1 MNNTALVMTAAG
13 LIGGV
18 AILITVTVASNIPSY
33 HVATV
38 TPIAPS
44 EMPVKETPISQEAA
58 TPEKPQAK
66 AVDPSFQWAESR
78 KPDGPSAFHTLAF
91 QYLERVEGISAI
103 DRTVLF
109 DVTQE
114 VYKERGQWRE
124 AFVGNEA
131 MADVQMDMLVVRT
144 ITEKGYLKKGYQV
157 DARSRGLI
165 AVATKL
171 AIRDWW
177 ANNYERQ
184 FEPPDNH

>member
-1 MNNTALVMTAAG
+1 MTAAG
-13 LIGGV
+13 LIGGT
-18 AILITVTVASNIPSY
+18 AIVITVTMLASIPPSRVASVPQ
-33 HVATV
+33 T
-38 TPIAPS
+38 TPAVVPD
-44 EMPVKETPISQEAA
+44 KETSAPQEA
-58 TPEKPQAK
+58 TTSEKPQAK

-91 QYLERVEGISAI
+91 RYLDRAQGISSI

-124 AFVGNEA
+124 AFVSNEA
-131 MADVQMDMLVVRT
+131 MADDQMDMLVVRT
-144 ITEKGYLKKGYQV
+144 IAEKGYLEKGYQV
-157 DARSRGLI
+157 DARSRVLI

-177 ANNYERQ
+177 ANNYEQ
-184 FEPPDNH
+184 KFAPPDKY